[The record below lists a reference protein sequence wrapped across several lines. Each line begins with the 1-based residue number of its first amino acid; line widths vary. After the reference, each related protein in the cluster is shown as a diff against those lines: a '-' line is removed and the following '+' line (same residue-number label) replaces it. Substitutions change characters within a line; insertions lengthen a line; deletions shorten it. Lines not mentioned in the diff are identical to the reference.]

1 MEPFLHFHQQLE
13 DPRMR
18 GDETEALKLIKQPY
32 LWSLYAQKKRPVWI
46 DDSYVITLYLLLEG
60 LGVL

>member
-1 MEPFLHFHQQLE
+1 MEAFVNFHPQLE
-13 DPRMR
+13 GPRVR
-18 GDETEALKLIKQPY
+18 GDGTEALKLIKPPY
-32 LWSLYAQKKRPVWI
+32 LWSLRSEKRRPFWI